1 MFAHSVSMLLKPD
14 SAAGLSELMQ
24 KNFLPLLRNQKGFE
38 GAITFVALDG
48 EEAVAISLWDHS
60 ESAEAYGR
68 ETYPKALNAL
78 GKTIEGTR
86 QVHTYEV
93 SQSTFHGIGSPAL

>member
-1 MFAHSVSMLLKPD
+1 MFAHTVSMLLKPR
-14 SAAGLSELMQ
+14 SAAGLSELIQ
-24 KNFLPLLRNQKGFE
+24 KNVLPLLRKQKGFQ

-48 EEAVAISLWDHS
+48 EAAVAISLWDQS

-68 ETYPKALNAL
+68 ETYPKALDAL

-93 SQSTFHGIGSPAL
+93 AQSTFQGIGSPAL